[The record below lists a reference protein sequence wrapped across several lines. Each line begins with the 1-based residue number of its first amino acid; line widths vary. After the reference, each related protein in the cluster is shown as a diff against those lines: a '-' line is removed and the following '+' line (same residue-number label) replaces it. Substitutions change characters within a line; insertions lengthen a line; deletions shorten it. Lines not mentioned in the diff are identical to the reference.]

1 MPPKKEQFKC
11 RELLD
16 PDQPI
21 YLVRVDRWDLIWCKQ
36 SFALAPTALC
46 NAAGSG
52 LKRSCRRDKVSFQA
66 ELVKSKNM

>member
-1 MPPKKEQFKC
+1 MRPDAPKKEQFKC

-36 SFALAPTALC
+36 GFALAPTALC

-52 LKRSCRRDKVSFQA
+52 FNIPVEETKLAFKQS
-66 ELVKSKNM
+66 